1 MGYKDALLGTKL
13 ENKAGSP
20 SWLWDLREKAFA
32 KFKTLGFPRRNHES
46 WRYLDLEPILGSAF
60 LAGEG
65 ALGAV
70 PDRAARGYFL
80 PDAENRLVF
89 VNGRFSEALS
99 SVKAAKGL
107 TLMNLERALRE
118 KGSLLKDHLGVS
130 SADEEN
136 PFAEAN
142 TFSFRDGAFV
152 HAEDHMTLEAPI
164 HLLFIGAGT
173 KDAPVFY
180 PRILVSAGKC
190 ARVKLIA
197 DFVGAGDAPFFSNAV
212 AEVFLG
218 EGACLNFFQVQ
229 RSGAGAIRFSTN
241 RFYLKKLA
249 TLNAFS
255 FAQGGAVTRNEA
267 SVDYG
272 GEGGF
277 ASLKGLGV
285 MKDGSQ
291 IFNHVSALHHTPQ
304 GTSRQ
309 FYKMILGGRARS
321 EFNSLVRVPG
331 GAQKTNS
338 HQMSRNL
345 LLSGEAQAYARPQ
358 LRIDTDDVVCVH
370 GATVGQLQKDELF
383 YLRSRGIPEKDA
395 RFLMTYGF
403 AEEILEE
410 MPEDL
415 RPALEDFVQKE
426 LKGMIG

>member
-1 MGYKDALLGTKL
+1 MSYKDALLQTTL
-13 ENKAGSP
+13 EKSAGSP
-20 SWLWDLREKAFA
+20 SWLWDLRQKAFE
-32 KFKTLGFPRRNHES
+32 KFKALGFPQRNHEA
-46 WRYLDLEPILGSAF
+46 WRYLDLNPILGSPF

-65 ALGAV
+65 VSGAV
-70 PDRAARGYFL
+70 SAEFARSYFL
-80 PDAENRLVF
+80 PGAENRLVF
-89 VNGRFSEALS
+89 VNGRFSETLS
-99 SVKAAKGL
+99 SVKAVKGL
-107 TLMNLERALRE
+107 TLMNLEKALRE
-118 KGSLLKDHLGVS
+118 KEPLLKNCLGAS
-130 SADEEN
+130 SVNEEN

-142 TFSFRDGAFV
+142 TFSFRDGAFI
-152 HAEDHMTLEAPI
+152 HADDHMTLDEPI
-164 HLLFIGAGT
+164 HLLFIGAGA

-197 DFVGAGDAPFFSNAV
+197 DFVDAGGGPFFSNAA

-218 EGACLNFFQVQ
+218 EGACLNFFQIQ

-255 FAQGGAVTRNEA
+255 FAQGGAVTRNET

-291 IFNHVSALHHTPQ
+291 LFNHVAALHRSPH

-309 FYKMILGGRARS
+309 FYKAILGGRARS
-321 EFNSLVRVPG
+321 EFNSLVRVPE

-338 HQMSRNL
+338 NQMSRNL

-415 RPALEDFVQKE
+415 RPVLEDFVQNE
-426 LKGMIG
+426 LKGMTG

>member
-1 MGYKDALLGTKL
+1 VGP
-13 ENKAGSP
+13 P
-20 SWLWDLREKAFA
+20 SQGVRA
-32 KFKTLGFPRRNHES
+32 
-46 WRYLDLEPILGSAF
+46 LGSAF

-65 ALGAV
+65 GAEAV
-70 PDRAARGYFL
+70 SDGVARSYFL
-80 PDAENRLVF
+80 PGAAGRLVF
-89 VNGRFSEALS
+89 INGRFSEALS
-99 SVKAAKGL
+99 SVKAVKGL
-107 TLMNLERALRE
+107 TVMSLERAVRE
-118 KGSLLKDHLGVS
+118 KEPLLRNDLGL
-130 SADEEN
+130 SAAHEEN

-142 TFSFRDGAFV
+142 TFSFRDGAFI
-152 HAEDHMTLEAPI
+152 HAENHVTLDAPV
-164 HLLFIGAGT
+164 HLLFIGAGA
-173 KDAPVFY
+173 KGASVFY
-180 PRILVSAGKC
+180 PRLFVAAGKC
-190 ARVKLIA
+190 ARLKLIA
-197 DFVGAGDAPFFSNAV
+197 DFVGAGAAPFFSDAV

-218 EGACLNFFQVQ
+218 EGACLNFFQIQ
-229 RSGAGAIRFSTN
+229 RSGAGAVRFSTN

-255 FAQGGAVTRNEA
+255 FAQGGAVTRNET

-285 MKDGSQ
+285 LKDGSQ
-291 IFNHVSALHHTPQ
+291 IFNHVSALHNTPQ

-345 LLSGEAQAYARPQ
+345 LLSAEAQAYARPQ

-383 YLRSRGIPEKDA
+383 YLRSRGIAERDA
-395 RFLMTYGF
+395 RYLMTYGF

-426 LKGMIG
+426 LKGMIA